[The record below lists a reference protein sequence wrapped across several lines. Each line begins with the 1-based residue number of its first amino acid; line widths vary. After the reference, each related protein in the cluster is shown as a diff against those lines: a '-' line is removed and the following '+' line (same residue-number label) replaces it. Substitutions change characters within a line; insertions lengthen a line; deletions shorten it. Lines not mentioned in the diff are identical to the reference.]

1 MVTTRSGDIFSTA
14 DIEKFDLAIVYGHLG
29 YNFLR
34 DYWNHFS
41 IEFPIFQSVTDP
53 FEDERFNSRYFEY
66 KQGQWIIFRTHYAGI
81 GISDADLKRQ
91 LETDLAWAH
100 GMGLKTVI
108 TNGARNIGS
117 IPNKVHNRL
126 LDDSRTQ
133 FLIGL
138 VTTLQRKYPLEITLM
153 SLNDVFTRRIDPA

>member
-1 MVTTRSGDIFSTA
+1 MVITRSGDIFSTA

-29 YNFLR
+29 YSLR
-34 DYWNHFS
+34 NYWDDFA
-41 IEFPIFQSVTDP
+41 IKYPIFNSVTDP
-53 FEDERFNSRYFEY
+53 FKDEMLNSSYFEY
-66 KQGQWIIFRTHYAGI
+66 KQGQWIIFREHYAGI
-81 GISDADLKRQ
+81 GISDADLERQ
-91 LETDLAWAH
+91 LEIDLAWAH
-100 GMGLKTVI
+100 ELGLTTVI

-117 IPNKVHNRL
+117 IPNKAHNRL

-153 SLNDVFTRRIDPA
+153 SLNDVFTRRIDPE